1 MRKSTF
7 EEVLARNGRLIY
19 TNVGDSMRP
28 FIRQGRDLLVIEP
41 PKGRLKRLDVP
52 LYKRDNGQYV
62 LHRVLAVKSDGYVI
76 CGDNRW
82 SREYG
87 ITDRHVIGVLTAVIR
102 DGRKIPG
109 TNWRCRLYAHLWCD
123 LFPVR
128 GLILRV
134 RHVLKRLTSR
144 HKSTRKPFRT

>member
-7 EEVLARNGRLIY
+7 EEVLAREGRLVY
-19 TNVGDSMRP
+19 SNVGDSMWP

-41 PKGRLKRLDVP
+41 ARGRLKRLDVP

-62 LHRVLAVKSDGYVI
+62 LHRVIAISPDGYVI

-82 SREYG
+82 GREYG
-87 ITDRHVIGVLTAVIR
+87 ITDKHVIGVLTAVVR
-102 DGRKIPG
+102 DGREVPVTK
-109 TNWRCRLYAHLWCD
+109 WRLRLYAHLWCD

-128 GLILRV
+128 ALILRTH
-134 RHVLKRLTSR
+134 HVLKRLKSR
-144 HKSTRKPFRT
+144 HRRIKA

>member
-7 EEVLARNGRLIY
+7 EDVLARDGRLVY
-19 TNVGDSMRP
+19 SNVGDSMWP
-28 FIRQGRDLLVIEP
+28 FIRQGRDLLVIKP

-62 LHRVLAVKSDGYVI
+62 LHRILAVKPDGYVI

-87 ITDRHVIGVLTAVIR
+87 IADRHIIGVLTAVVR
-102 DGRKIPG
+102 DGREIPV
-109 TNWRCRLYAHLWCD
+109 TDRRLRLYAHLWCD
-123 LFPVR
+123 PFPVR
-128 GLILRV
+128 ALILRT
-134 RHVLKRLTSR
+134 HHLLKRLNSR
-144 HKSTRKPFRT
+144 HRRTKA